1 MIHIYTGD
9 GKGKTTSALGVA
21 LRFLGWGK
29 RVCIL
34 QFLKSKDPESG
45 EVRSLK
51 KFGKKIKIVRF
62 KDQVHPMFIKGKTP
76 KSYFRLKR
84 SIKKSLD
91 FAKRI
96 LLNRE
101 FDLLILDEVINCIE
115 EGFIEEKEILD
126 LLEISSLKVELIL
139 TGRGATKNLI
149 KRADYVTLMKDIRHP
164 FKRGILARKGIEF

>member
-21 LRFLGWGK
+21 LRFLGWKK

-34 QFLKSKDPESG
+34 QFLKSKCLEPG
-45 EVRSLK
+45 ELISLK
-51 KFGKKIKIVRF
+51 RLGKKIKIVRF

-76 KSYFRLKR
+76 KSYFRLKK
-84 SIKKSLD
+84 SIKKGLN

-96 LLNRE
+96 LLSKE
-101 FDLLILDEVINCIE
+101 FDLLILDEIINCMK
-115 EGFIEEKEILD
+115 EGFIEEREILD
-126 LLEISSLKVELIL
+126 LLEIPSPQVELIL

-164 FKRGILARKGIEF
+164 FKKGILARKGIEF